1 MNRKFNVGDRII
13 CITTGVIGTCIK
25 FYIPTASSEQ
35 TMVLTD
41 DGRKY
46 HAPTSEWELYSNAQ
60 IREYKCDETNAQK
73 MLNPYGEYVIEFAHN
88 HGLSIDEAYEHPMVK
103 ARKIFFEAT
112 GM

>member
-1 MNRKFNVGDRII
+1 MNRKFNVGDRTI

-46 HAPTSEWELYSNAQ
+46 HAPTSEWELYS
-60 IREYKCDETNAQK
+60 
-73 MLNPYGEYVIEFAHN
+73 G
-88 HGLSIDEAYEHPMVK
+88 
-103 ARKIFFEAT
+103 
-112 GM
+112 